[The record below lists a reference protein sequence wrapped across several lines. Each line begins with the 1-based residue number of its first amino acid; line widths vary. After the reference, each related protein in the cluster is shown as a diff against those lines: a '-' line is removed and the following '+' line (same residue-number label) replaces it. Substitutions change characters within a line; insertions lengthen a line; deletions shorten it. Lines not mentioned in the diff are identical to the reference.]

1 MPVSWIVLQ
10 LFYRCKIKQ
19 SWKKALSLA
28 TQTQLHK
35 VWEIVMIFDHT
46 DKPNIAYFLVA
57 TDITETDRA
66 CAKNIGFYGQL
77 IVFYSTHFL
86 LMLIK

>member
-1 MPVSWIVLQ
+1 
-10 LFYRCKIKQ
+10 
-19 SWKKALSLA
+19 
-28 TQTQLHK
+28 
-35 VWEIVMIFDHT
+35 MIFDHT

-57 TDITETDRA
+57 TDLTETDRA

-86 LMLIK
+86 PMLIK